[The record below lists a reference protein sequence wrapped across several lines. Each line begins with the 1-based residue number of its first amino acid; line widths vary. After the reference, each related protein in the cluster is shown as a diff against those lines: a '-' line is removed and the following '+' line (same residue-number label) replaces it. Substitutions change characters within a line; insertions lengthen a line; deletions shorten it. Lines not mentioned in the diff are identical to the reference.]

1 MFLFPPPLE
10 WTVGIPACQRKREH
24 DFETNP
30 KLKGFKVTV

>member
-1 MFLFPPPLE
+1 MFLFPPLE

-30 KLKGFKVTV
+30 NRKGFKVTV